1 MKSKLSVKII
11 CALLVSVFLFN
22 LFSCE
27 RGESDVVYDKT
38 LRLTIEDVP
47 ISYSEQLTAD
57 LGSRYANIA
66 AKLIERISAIT
77 INENQKASLNESFT
91 TKILP
96 IFIELK
102 IYPEEIDELF
112 LEAEKCIIDSESY
125 SVLSIYSLYR
135 KAITVLGSE
144 RSGSLLYSLAL
155 NSINEKRESTA
166 KKYEQDGN
174 LYKRD
179 LIRYEGLYTDLTRL
193 GAENFSTALTIS
205 SLILSTASSVN
216 ETVTENAFSVSD
228 AELLYIL
235 DRQGDILTKKS
246 PTEEQWQTFGAIISE
261 LIPKKSD
268 TLISSSAYALK
279 NYYHKIELDGSDGR
293 DALDVILE
301 NPELYPLVY
310 RSGYIATAMKVMPK
324 LFSLYTALAKNLRN
338 EAKFSL
344 ESTLDEKEAAIF
356 SALFICEEEI
366 RALDLAL
373 TSFATADFDTLRAN
387 VQAYSDPQRLESF
400 LSNTSTL
407 TADELILSVKNI
419 SECDTGAQAGE
430 IKALLTSYLFN
441 ISPYLSFVIFG

>member
-1 MKSKLSVKII
+1 
-11 CALLVSVFLFN
+11 
-22 LFSCE
+22 
-27 RGESDVVYDKT
+27 
-38 LRLTIEDVP
+38 
-47 ISYSEQLTAD
+47 
-57 LGSRYANIA
+57 
-66 AKLIERISAIT
+66 
-77 INENQKASLNESFT
+77 SFT

>member
-344 ESTLDEKEAAIF
+344 ESTLDERK
-356 SALFICEEEI
+356 
-366 RALDLAL
+366 
-373 TSFATADFDTLRAN
+373 
-387 VQAYSDPQRLESF
+387 P
-400 LSNTSTL
+400 LSSPP
-407 TADELILSVKNI
+407 
-419 SECDTGAQAGE
+419 
-430 IKALLTSYLFN
+430 YLFARKK
-441 ISPYLSFVIFG
+441 